1 MYLRIGHR
9 LEAGCRSESYIFFLK
24 FNEEI
29 KDLINLL
36 PRGKRFNAQN
46 EPQLN
51 FFITSKLQ
59 HNNFSI
65 LHILFA
71 IFVKCIYMYTKK
83 LTTEKPY

>member
-24 FNEEI
+24 FIEEI

-46 EPQLN
+46 EPQLKFLYCVN
-51 FFITSKLQ
+51 VKFYIYKKIIRFFFFHRYFRVDWT
-59 HNNFSI
+59 
-65 LHILFA
+65 
-71 IFVKCIYMYTKK
+71 
-83 LTTEKPY
+83 

>member
-51 FFITSKLQ
+51 FFITS
-59 HNNFSI
+59 
-65 LHILFA
+65 
-71 IFVKCIYMYTKK
+71 T
-83 LTTEKPY
+83 